1 MFRRMSCSKETSE
14 LAAPFRR
21 AARCSRWTGALLLV
35 VAFLF
40 AVALTKSGL
49 AFVQNATND
58 VGATQK
64 ITGYLTAFVVQLLLV
79 LALWKLGASCLAA
92 ARHADARA
100 RSVRHLEALLAGAT
114 DDAERRD
121 LRARLADVAAPRSG
135 CCK

>member
-1 MFRRMSCSKETSE
+1 MRPLAERRQALERGP
-14 LAAPFRR
+14 LAGRSRGRDFHQQP
-21 AARCSRWTGALLLV
+21 AA
-35 VAFLF
+35 
-40 AVALTKSGL
+40 
-49 AFVQNATND
+49 
-58 VGATQK
+58 
-64 ITGYLTAFVVQLLLV
+64 
-79 LALWKLGASCLAA
+79 LAA